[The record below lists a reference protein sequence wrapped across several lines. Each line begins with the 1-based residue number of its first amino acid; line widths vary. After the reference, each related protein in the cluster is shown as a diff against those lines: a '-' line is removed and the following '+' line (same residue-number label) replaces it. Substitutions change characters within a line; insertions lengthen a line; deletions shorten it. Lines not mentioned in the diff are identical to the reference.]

1 MQHRKER
8 PNHETNW
15 LEIFQPDVKPQ
26 PTLMPGRPKGRKRDL
41 KARLADILAKRF
53 ETRHGL
59 SPEEARTRAEK
70 LVRLSGSEPSGP
82 PLRSKI
88 VAIR

>member
-1 MQHRKER
+1 MQQRKER
-8 PNHETNW
+8 PHHENNW

-26 PTLMPGRPKGRKRDL
+26 PTLMPERRKGRKRDL
-41 KARLADILAKRF
+41 RGRLADILAKRF

-59 SPEEARTRAEK
+59 SPVEARARAEK
-70 LVRLSGSEPSGP
+70 LVRLSGEPSAP